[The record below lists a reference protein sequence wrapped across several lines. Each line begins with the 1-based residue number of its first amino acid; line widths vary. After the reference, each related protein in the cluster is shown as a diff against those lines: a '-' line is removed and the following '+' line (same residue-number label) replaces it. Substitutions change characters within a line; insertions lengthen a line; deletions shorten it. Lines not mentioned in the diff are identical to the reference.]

1 MRDWLTA
8 IVLMSLVFGLAQPK
22 ASARQQVASGNQ
34 VAVEESKLRGFT
46 VSLVLGEIESGRTA
60 GTFSPAA
67 AKALAD
73 LKDFLPYKSYRL
85 LDTTWMIGLTST
97 NQFLR
102 DADGQQHGFF
112 LRSTLISPSA
122 VKVDM
127 LRLWG
132 VASSAPKSSPELLI
146 DTSFNLKVGETI
158 VVGTSR
164 IDSDRGL
171 ILLVTAASR

>member
-1 MRDWLTA
+1 MRRWLTA
-8 IVLMSLVFGLAQPK
+8 VVLMSLVFGLAQPK
-22 ASARQQVASGNQ
+22 AVAGQQAASGSQ
-34 VAVEESKLRGFT
+34 VAVEDSKLRGFG
-46 VSLVLGEIESGRTA
+46 VILVLGEIESGRTA
-60 GTFSPAA
+60 GTFTPAA

-85 LDTTWMIGLTST
+85 LDTVWMIGLDGPH
-97 NQFLR
+97 QFLR
-102 DADGQQHGFF
+102 DADGQKHGFSM
-112 LRSTLISPSA
+112 RSTLLSPSA

-132 VASSAPKSSPELLI
+132 VASSDPKHSSEVLI
-146 DTSFNLKVGETI
+146 DTNFNLKVGETI